1 MPFFVGISCP
11 LQSSYC
17 LKSTLGSFFH
27 SETLTYRQFCKGLK
41 RRAAIVRLSLSIRV
55 TMTRLL
61 MCFMNIKVNNVT
73 EKYWKNN
80 LIVLVEQLKVLLKTN
95 EP

>member
-27 SETLTYRQFCKGLK
+27 SETLTYRPFCKGLK
-41 RRAAIVRLSLSIRV
+41 RRAAIVLLSLSIRV

-61 MCFMNIKVNNVT
+61 MFHEYKS
-73 EKYWKNN
+73 
-80 LIVLVEQLKVLLKTN
+80 EQRHRKVLEKQPDCIGRTI
-95 EP
+95 E